1 MPIIMPTFIA
11 DQKNFSPFDGNVSA
25 VIIAAS
31 NKPQI
36 KNNTKKI
43 KQ

>member
-1 MPIIMPTFIA
+1 MPIIMPTLSA
-11 DQKNFSPFDGNVSA
+11 DQKNFSPFDDNVSD
-25 VIIAAS
+25 VTIAAS
-31 NKPQI
+31 NKPQT